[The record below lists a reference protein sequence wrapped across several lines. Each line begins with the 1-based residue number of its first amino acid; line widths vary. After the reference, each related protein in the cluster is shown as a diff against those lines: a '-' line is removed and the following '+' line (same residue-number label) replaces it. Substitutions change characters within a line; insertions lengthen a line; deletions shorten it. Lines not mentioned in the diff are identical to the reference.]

1 MTEQERNDMIR
12 EYYLRQLEQ
21 NGGCAGPM
29 LTLVLLVVLLL
40 VGCRTTESIT
50 VPEVHTE
57 YVYRDSRD
65 SIYVRDSIYIK
76 EQQKGDTVTVLEYR
90 YRDRFR
96 YLTDTLVVRDTVT
109 VYVPHDVVK
118 VFHSLTWWQ
127 KILCWAGG
135 LALWAG
141 GFLIFVRLTGKK

>member
-1 MTEQERNDMIR
+1 MRDEAFRQ
-12 EYYLRQLEQ
+12 YYSDLDR
-21 NGGCAGPM
+21 NGGCASPALM
-29 LTLVLLVVLLL
+29 LMLVVTVILITSLT
-40 VGCRTTESIT
+40 GCRTTQYVE
-50 VPEVHTE
+50 VPRTE

-65 SIYVRDSIYIK
+65 SIYLHDSIYIR
-76 EQQKGDTVTVLEYR
+76 EQVKGDTVTVLEYR

-96 YLTDTLVVRDTVT
+96 YVRDTLVVRDTVT

-118 VFHSLTWWQ
+118 VDHSLTWWQ

-141 GFLIFVRLTGKK
+141 AFLIFVRLTGKK